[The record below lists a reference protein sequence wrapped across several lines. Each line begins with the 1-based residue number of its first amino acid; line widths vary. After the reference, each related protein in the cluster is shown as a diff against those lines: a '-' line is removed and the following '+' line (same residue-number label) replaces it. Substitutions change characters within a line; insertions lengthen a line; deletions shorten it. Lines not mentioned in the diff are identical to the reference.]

1 MASRIMHMAVTK
13 IISEKW
19 QIKDWNRFLL
29 GAVLPDVYREGDTS
43 HESHLKILIRGGG
56 WVTYD
61 LTSFKKRYGKR
72 MTEDSLYLGYYL
84 HLVQDLIFRDFV
96 YNEHHWN
103 PAAAGNIE
111 RLHNDYRLINSYI
124 IKKYGLRNELAIPS
138 DFEKEPINALYPFG
152 IHRLCDDLKSDFSAP
167 SHGDI
172 FFFTKE
178 MADSFIR
185 RACDICGKELQTW
198 REGNR
203 YVDAYDWAWKKRAES
218 LLETTL
224 NTRELG
230 GYRTRQGNMTKVDTL
245 LRSDEQKQLSSRDIA
260 YLSERQITTIIDMRT
275 KKVTSHLPSPFA
287 NKTPFAYHNIPIEE
301 GSGVPESMEAVP
313 VSYMNIAGS
322 ANMRQVYRSI
332 AQAPRGVLFHCSA
345 GKDRTGVVSAIL
357 LLLAD
362 VGDRDIIENYMMTK
376 EYNAKRFALARK
388 NYPDLDIN
396 IIIPREEFMIRFL
409 QLFRHKYGEAK
420 TYMSR
425 IGVLPEEIEMIRG
438 KLVTDTFMNTERKH

>member
-1 MASRIMHMAVTK
+1 MAVTK
-13 IISEKW
+13 IIAEKW
-19 QIKDWNRFLL
+19 KIKDKNRLLL
-29 GAVLPDVYREGDTS
+29 GAVLPDVYREGDSS
-43 HESHLKILIRGGG
+43 HNSHMKMRIRGGG
-56 WVTYD
+56 RVTYD
-61 LTSFKKRYGKR
+61 LTGFKEGYGKL
-72 MTEDSLYLGYYL
+72 MAEDSLYLGYYL
-84 HLVQDLIFRDFV
+84 HLVQDLVFRDFV

-152 IHRLCDDLKSDFSAP
+152 FHCLCDDLKSDFSAP
-167 SHGDI
+167 SPGDI

-185 RACDICGKELQTW
+185 RACDICGKELQAW
-198 REGNR
+198 IEGNR

-275 KKVTSHLPSPFA
+275 KKATSHLLGPFV
-287 NKTPFAYHNIPIEE
+287 NRPPFVYHNIPIEE
-301 GSGVPESMEAVP
+301 GSGVPESVEAVP
-313 VSYMNIAGS
+313 VSYMNIAEDN
-322 ANMRQVYRSI
+322 NMRQVYRSI

-376 EYNAKRFALARK
+376 ECNVKRFARARR
-388 NYPDLDIN
+388 NHPDVDIN
-396 IIIPREEFMIRFL
+396 IIIPREEFILRFL
-409 QLFRHKYGEAK
+409 QLFREKYGDAEN
-420 TYMSR
+420 YMRSM
-425 IGVLPEEIEMIRG
+425 GVLPEEIQRIRE
-438 KLVTDTFMNTERKH
+438 KLLDTEKKY

>member
-1 MASRIMHMAVTK
+1 MAVTK

-19 QIKDWNRFLL
+19 QIKDRNRFLF
-29 GAVLPDVYREGDTS
+29 GALLPDVYREGDSS
-43 HESHLKILIRGGG
+43 HNSHMKMRIRGGG
-56 WVTYD
+56 RVTYD
-61 LTSFKKRYGKR
+61 LTGFKEGYGKL
-72 MTEDSLYLGYYL
+72 MAEDSLYLGYYL
-84 HLVQDLIFRDFV
+84 HLVQDLVFRDFV

-152 IHRLCDDLKSDFSAP
+152 FHCLCDDLKSDFSAP
-167 SHGDI
+167 SPGDI

-185 RACDICGKELQTW
+185 RACDICGKELQAW

-245 LRSDEQKQLSSRDIA
+245 LRSDEQKQLSSGDIA

-322 ANMRQVYRSI
+322 ANMRQIYRSI
-332 AQAPRGVLFHCSA
+332 AQAPQGVLFHCSA
-345 GKDRTGVVSAIL
+345 GKDRSGVVSAIL
-357 LLLAD
+357 LLLAE
-362 VGDRDIIENYMMTK
+362 VGDKDIIENYMMTK

-388 NYPDLDIN
+388 NYPDVDIN
-396 IIIPREEFMIRFL
+396 IIIPREEFILRFL
-409 QLFRHKYGEAK
+409 QLFREKYGNAEN
-420 TYMSR
+420 YMRS
-425 IGVLPEEIEMIRG
+425 IGVLSEEIERIRG
-438 KLVTDTFMNTERKH
+438 KLLDTERKQ

>member
-1 MASRIMHMAVTK
+1 MAVTK

-19 QIKDWNRFLL
+19 QIKDRNRFLF
-29 GAVLPDVYREGDTS
+29 GALLPDVYREGDSS
-43 HESHLKILIRGGG
+43 HNSHMKMRIRGGG
-56 WVTYD
+56 RVTYD
-61 LTSFKKRYGKR
+61 LTGFKEGYGKL
-72 MTEDSLYLGYYL
+72 MAEDSLYLGYYL
-84 HLVQDLIFRDFV
+84 HLVQDLVFRDFV

-152 IHRLCDDLKSDFSAP
+152 FHCLCDDLKSDFSAP
-167 SHGDI
+167 SPGDI

-185 RACDICGKELQTW
+185 RACDICGKELQAW
-198 REGNR
+198 IEGNR

-245 LRSDEQKQLSSRDIA
+245 LRSDEQKQLSSGDIA

-322 ANMRQVYRSI
+322 ANMRQIYRSI
-332 AQAPRGVLFHCSA
+332 AQAPQGVLFHCSA
-345 GKDRTGVVSAIL
+345 GKDRSGVVSAIL
-357 LLLAD
+357 LLLAE
-362 VGDRDIIENYMMTK
+362 VGDKDIIENYMMTK

-388 NYPDLDIN
+388 NYPDVDIN
-396 IIIPREEFMIRFL
+396 IIIPREEFILRFL
-409 QLFRHKYGEAK
+409 QLFREKYGNAEN
-420 TYMSR
+420 YMRS
-425 IGVLPEEIEMIRG
+425 IGVLSEEIERIRG
-438 KLVTDTFMNTERKH
+438 KLLDTERKQ

>member
-1 MASRIMHMAVTK
+1 MAVTK

-19 QIKDWNRFLL
+19 QIKDRNRFLF
-29 GAVLPDVYREGDTS
+29 GALLPDVYREGDSS
-43 HESHLKILIRGGG
+43 HNSHMKMRIRGGG
-56 WVTYD
+56 RVTYD
-61 LTSFKKRYGKR
+61 LTGFKEGYGKL
-72 MTEDSLYLGYYL
+72 MAEDSLYLGYYL
-84 HLVQDLIFRDFV
+84 HLVQDLVFRDFV

-152 IHRLCDDLKSDFSAP
+152 FHCLCDDLKSDFSAP
-167 SHGDI
+167 SPGDI

-185 RACDICGKELQTW
+185 RACDICGKELQAW
-198 REGNR
+198 REGKR

-245 LRSDEQKQLSSRDIA
+245 LRSDEQKQLSSGDIA

-313 VSYMNIAGS
+313 ASYMNIAGS
-322 ANMRQVYRSI
+322 ANMRQIYRSI
-332 AQAPRGVLFHCSA
+332 AQAPQGVLFHCSA
-345 GKDRTGVVSAIL
+345 GKDRSGVVSAIL
-357 LLLAD
+357 LLLAE
-362 VGDRDIIENYMMTK
+362 VGDKDIIENYMMTK

-388 NYPDLDIN
+388 NYPDVDIN
-396 IIIPREEFMIRFL
+396 IIIPREEFILRFL
-409 QLFRHKYGEAK
+409 QLFREKYGNAEN
-420 TYMSR
+420 YMRS
-425 IGVLPEEIEMIRG
+425 IGVLSEEIERIRG
-438 KLVTDTFMNTERKH
+438 KLLDTERKQ

>member
-1 MASRIMHMAVTK
+1 MAVTK

-19 QIKDWNRFLL
+19 QIKDRNRFLF
-29 GAVLPDVYREGDTS
+29 GALLPDVYREGDSS
-43 HESHLKILIRGGG
+43 HNSHMKMRIRGGG
-56 WVTYD
+56 RVTYD
-61 LTSFKKRYGKR
+61 LTGFKEGYGKL
-72 MTEDSLYLGYYL
+72 MAEDSLYLGYYL
-84 HLVQDLIFRDFV
+84 HLVQDLVFRDFV

-124 IKKYGLRNELAIPS
+124 IKRYGLRNELAIPS

-152 IHRLCDDLKSDFSAP
+152 FHCLCDDLKSDFSAP
-167 SHGDI
+167 SPGDI

-185 RACDICGKELQTW
+185 RACDICGKELQAW

-322 ANMRQVYRSI
+322 ANMRQIYRSI
-332 AQAPRGVLFHCSA
+332 AQAPQGVLFHCSA
-345 GKDRTGVVSAIL
+345 GKDRSGVVSAIL
-357 LLLAD
+357 LLLAE
-362 VGDRDIIENYMMTK
+362 VGDKDIIENYMMTK

-388 NYPDLDIN
+388 NYPDVDIN
-396 IIIPREEFMIRFL
+396 IIIPREEFILRFL
-409 QLFRHKYGEAK
+409 QLFREKYGNAEN
-420 TYMSR
+420 YMRS
-425 IGVLPEEIEMIRG
+425 IGVLSEEIERIRG
-438 KLVTDTFMNTERKH
+438 KLLDTERKQ

>member
-1 MASRIMHMAVTK
+1 MAVTK

-19 QIKDWNRFLL
+19 QIKDRNRFLF
-29 GAVLPDVYREGDTS
+29 GALLPDVYREGDSS
-43 HESHLKILIRGGG
+43 HNSHMKMRIRGGG
-56 WVTYD
+56 RVTYD
-61 LTSFKKRYGKR
+61 LTGFKEGYGKL
-72 MTEDSLYLGYYL
+72 MAEDSLYLGYYL
-84 HLVQDLIFRDFV
+84 HLVQDLVFRDFV

-152 IHRLCDDLKSDFSAP
+152 FHRLCDDLKSDFSAP
-167 SHGDI
+167 SPGDI

-185 RACDICGKELQTW
+185 RACDICGKELQAW

-245 LRSDEQKQLSSRDIA
+245 LRSDEQKQLSSGDIA
-260 YLSERQITTIIDMRT
+260 YLSERQITSIIDMRT
-275 KKVTSHLPSPFA
+275 KKATSHLPGPFV
-287 NKTPFAYHNIPIEE
+287 NRPPFVYHNIPIEE
-301 GSGVPESMEAVP
+301 GSGVPESVEAVP
-313 VSYMNIAGS
+313 VSYMNIAEDN
-322 ANMRQVYRSI
+322 NMRQVYRSI

-362 VGDRDIIENYMMTK
+362 VGDRDIIEKYMMTK
-376 EYNAKRFALARK
+376 EYNVKRFALARR
-388 NYPDLDIN
+388 NHPDVDIN
-396 IIIPREEFMIRFL
+396 IIIPREEFILRFL
-409 QLFRHKYGEAK
+409 QLFREKYGDAEN
-420 TYMSR
+420 YMRS
-425 IGVLPEEIEMIRG
+425 IGVLPEEIQKIRG
-438 KLVTDTFMNTERKH
+438 KLLDTERKYSET

>member
-1 MASRIMHMAVTK
+1 MAVTK

-19 QIKDWNRFLL
+19 QIKDRNRFLF
-29 GAVLPDVYREGDTS
+29 GALLPDVYREGDSS
-43 HESHLKILIRGGG
+43 HNSHMKMRIRGGR
-56 WVTYD
+56 VTYD
-61 LTSFKKRYGKR
+61 LTGFKEGYGKL
-72 MTEDSLYLGYYL
+72 MAEDSLYLGYYL
-84 HLVQDLIFRDFV
+84 HLVQDLVFRDFV

-152 IHRLCDDLKSDFSAP
+152 FHCLCDDLKSDFSAP
-167 SHGDI
+167 SPGDI

-185 RACDICGKELQTW
+185 RACDICGKELQAW

-245 LRSDEQKQLSSRDIA
+245 LRSDEQKQLSSGDIA

-322 ANMRQVYRSI
+322 ANMRQIYRSI
-332 AQAPRGVLFHCSA
+332 AQAPQGVLFHCSA
-345 GKDRTGVVSAIL
+345 GKDRSGVVSAIL
-357 LLLAD
+357 LLLAE
-362 VGDRDIIENYMMTK
+362 VGDKDIIENYMMTK

-388 NYPDLDIN
+388 NYPDVDIN
-396 IIIPREEFMIRFL
+396 IIIPREEFILRFL
-409 QLFRHKYGEAK
+409 QLFREKYGNAEN
-420 TYMSR
+420 YMRS
-425 IGVLPEEIEMIRG
+425 IGVLSEEIERIRG
-438 KLVTDTFMNTERKH
+438 KLLDTERKQ

>member
-1 MASRIMHMAVTK
+1 MAVTK

-19 QIKDWNRFLL
+19 QIKDRNRFLF
-29 GAVLPDVYREGDTS
+29 GALLPDVYREGDSS
-43 HESHLKILIRGGG
+43 HNSHMKMRIRGGG
-56 WVTYD
+56 RVTYD
-61 LTSFKKRYGKR
+61 LTGFKEGYGKL
-72 MTEDSLYLGYYL
+72 MAEDSLYLGYYL
-84 HLVQDLIFRDFV
+84 HLVQDLVFRDFV

-152 IHRLCDDLKSDFSAP
+152 FHCLCDDLKSDFSAP
-167 SHGDI
+167 SPGDI

-185 RACDICGKELQTW
+185 RACDICGKELQAW
-198 REGNR
+198 IEGNR

-322 ANMRQVYRSI
+322 ANMRQIYRSI

-362 VGDRDIIENYMMTK
+362 VRDMDIIENYMMTK
-376 EYNAKRFALARK
+376 ECNVKRFARARQ
-388 NYPDLDIN
+388 NHPDLDIN
-396 IIIPREEFMIRFL
+396 IIIPREEFILRFL
-409 QLFRHKYGEAK
+409 QLFREKYGNAEN
-420 TYMSR
+420 YMRS
-425 IGVLPEEIEMIRG
+425 IGVLPDEIERIRG
-438 KLVTDTFMNTERKH
+438 KLLDTERE

>member
-1 MASRIMHMAVTK
+1 MAVTK

-19 QIKDWNRFLL
+19 QIKDRNRFLF
-29 GAVLPDVYREGDTS
+29 GALLPDVYREGDSS
-43 HESHLKILIRGGG
+43 HNSHMKMRIRGGG
-56 WVTYD
+56 RVTYD
-61 LTSFKKRYGKR
+61 LTGFKEGYGKL
-72 MTEDSLYLGYYL
+72 MAEDSLYLGYYL
-84 HLVQDLIFRDFV
+84 HLVQDLVFRDFV

-152 IHRLCDDLKSDFSAP
+152 FHCLCDDLKSDFSAP
-167 SHGDI
+167 SPGDI

-185 RACDICGKELQTW
+185 RACDICGKELQAW
-198 REGNR
+198 IEGNR

-322 ANMRQVYRSI
+322 ANMRQIYRSI

-362 VGDRDIIENYMMTK
+362 VRDRDIIENYMMTK
-376 EYNAKRFALARK
+376 ECNVKRFARARQ
-388 NYPDLDIN
+388 NHPDLDIN
-396 IIIPREEFMIRFL
+396 IIIPREEFILRFL
-409 QLFRHKYGEAK
+409 QLFREKYGNAEN
-420 TYMSR
+420 YMRS
-425 IGVLPEEIEMIRG
+425 IGVLPDEIERIRG
-438 KLVTDTFMNTERKH
+438 KLLDTERE

>member
-19 QIKDWNRFLL
+19 QIKDWDRFLL

-84 HLVQDLIFRDFV
+84 HLVQDLVYRDFV
-96 YNEHHWN
+96 YNEYHWN
-103 PAAAGNIE
+103 PTAAGNIE

-152 IHRLCDDLKSDFSAP
+152 IYRLYDDLKSDFTAFSD
-167 SHGDI
+167 GDI

-178 MADSFIR
+178 MADLFIQ
-185 RACDICGKELQTW
+185 RACEICGKELQAW

>member
-1 MASRIMHMAVTK
+1 MAVTK

-19 QIKDWNRFLL
+19 QIKDRNRFLF
-29 GAVLPDVYREGDTS
+29 GALLPDVYREGDSS
-43 HESHLKILIRGGG
+43 HNSHMKMRIRGGG
-56 WVTYD
+56 RVTYD
-61 LTSFKKRYGKR
+61 LTGFKEGYGKL
-72 MTEDSLYLGYYL
+72 MAEDSLYLGYYL
-84 HLVQDLIFRDFV
+84 HLVQDLVFRDFV

-152 IHRLCDDLKSDFSAP
+152 FHCLCDDLKSDFSAP
-167 SHGDI
+167 SPGDI

-185 RACDICGKELQTW
+185 RACDICGKELQAW

-245 LRSDEQKQLSSRDIA
+245 LRSDEQKQLSSGDIA

-322 ANMRQVYRSI
+322 ANMRQIYRSI
-332 AQAPRGVLFHCSA
+332 AQAPQGVLFHCSA
-345 GKDRTGVVSAIL
+345 GKDRSGVVSAIL

-376 EYNAKRFALARK
+376 ECNVKRFARARQ
-388 NYPDLDIN
+388 NHPDLDIN
-396 IIIPREEFMIRFL
+396 IIIPREEFILRFL
-409 QLFRHKYGEAK
+409 QLFRDKYGDVEN
-420 TYMSR
+420 YMRS
-425 IGVLPEEIEMIRG
+425 IGVLSEEIERIRG
-438 KLVTDTFMNTERKH
+438 KLLDTERKQ

>member
-84 HLVQDLIFRDFV
+84 HLVQDLVYRDFV
-96 YNEHHWN
+96 YNEYHWN
-103 PAAAGNIE
+103 PTAAGNIE

-152 IHRLCDDLKSDFSAP
+152 IYRLYDDLKSDFTAFSD
-167 SHGDI
+167 GDI

-178 MADSFIR
+178 MADLFIQ
-185 RACDICGKELQTW
+185 RACEICGKELQAW

-332 AQAPRGVLFHCSA
+332 AQAPRGVLFHCST